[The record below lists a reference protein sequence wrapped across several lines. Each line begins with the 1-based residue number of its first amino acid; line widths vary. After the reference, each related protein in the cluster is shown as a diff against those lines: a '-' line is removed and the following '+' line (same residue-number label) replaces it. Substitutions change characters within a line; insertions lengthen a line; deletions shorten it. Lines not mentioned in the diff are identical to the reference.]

1 MNEHLSGMASVEQR
15 LIDWG
20 PAITAAATGDE
31 RAFAAIVDS
40 HQADM
45 ERVCFVICGDIELAQ
60 EGVQLAWPIAWRR
73 LGTLRDASSLRPWL
87 VTVAAN
93 ETRRLARRRRRRAVV
108 EIAVPVESIHEEGGL
123 DPADH
128 LSNLDLAWA
137 LERLDEVDR
146 SIVAMR
152 YLADMTSAEIGLA
165 VGLSAAGV
173 RTRLA
178 RALPRLRT
186 ELER

>member
-1 MNEHLSGMASVEQR
+1 MTSIEPR

-20 PAITAAATGDE
+20 SAISAAATGDE
-31 RAFAAIVDS
+31 RAFARIVDS

-45 ERVCFVICGDIELAQ
+45 ERVCFVICGDVDVAQ
-60 EGVQLAWPIAWRR
+60 EGVQLAWPIVWRR
-73 LGTLRDASSLRPWL
+73 IGTLRDASRLRPWL
-87 VTVAAN
+87 VTIAAN
-93 ETRRLARRRRRRAVV
+93 ETRRLMRGRRRRAVR
-108 EIAVPVESIHEEGGL
+108 EIAVPVEPMIDHGGGL

-128 LSNLDLAWA
+128 LSNLDLARA
-137 LERLDEVDR
+137 LGRLDEVDR

-152 YLADMTSAEIGLA
+152 YIVEMTSAEIGPA

-178 RALPRLRT
+178 RALPRLRK

>member
-1 MNEHLSGMASVEQR
+1 MTSVR
-15 LIDWG
+15 PSLIDWG
-20 PAITAAATGDE
+20 SAITAAATGDE
-31 RAFAAIVDS
+31 DAFATIVDS

-45 ERVCFVICGDIELAQ
+45 ERVCFVICGDIDVAR

-73 LGTLRDASSLRPWL
+73 LGTIRDASSLRPWL

-93 ETRRLARRRRRRAVV
+93 ETRRLMRRRRGRAVV
-108 EIAVPVESIHEEGGL
+108 EIATSVQVIDPVGGL
-123 DPADH
+123 DPAH
-128 LSNLDLAWA
+128 QASNLDLAQA
-137 LERLDEVDR
+137 LRRLEEVDR
-146 SIVAMR
+146 SIIAMR
-152 YLADMTSAEIGLA
+152 YLLDMTSAEIGSA

-178 RALPRLRT
+178 RALPRLRK